1 MTKLNNKG
9 YLLVEIILA
18 AGLAIGMA
26 YFMTQI
32 TLKTK
37 NRNDDLLVE
46 TLVSTD
52 QGIIYN
58 GIMKNVM
65 DKGLE
70 LNDVYNKIT
79 FEGQKIKYGDKVIT
93 ELTEYATFGN
103 KIKDTTNNVI
113 IIPITVKQLPDDNFD
128 VIIYLN

>member
-1 MTKLNNKG
+1 MNKLNNKG

-58 GIMKNVM
+58 GIMKNVIGNNLTI
-65 DKGLE
+65 D
-70 LNDVYNKIT
+70 NVYGKIT
-79 FEGQKIKYGDKVIT
+79 IEGQKIKYGDKVIT
-93 ELTEYATFGN
+93 ELTKYATFGSI
-103 KIKDTTNNVI
+103 IKDTTNNVI

-128 VIIYLN
+128 VVIYLN